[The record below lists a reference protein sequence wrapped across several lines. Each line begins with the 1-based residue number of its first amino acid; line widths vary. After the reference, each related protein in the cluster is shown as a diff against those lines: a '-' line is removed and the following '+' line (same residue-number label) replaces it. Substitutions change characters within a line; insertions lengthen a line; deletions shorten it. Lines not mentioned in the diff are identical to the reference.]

1 MWLGTPCES
10 PMPILV
16 GRLIMKILKKGEVYL
31 ATIVENNTPRSH
43 IVKAL
48 GARLIVIVL
57 TGKTLSADRCTL
69 SEVQSC

>member
-48 GARLIVIVL
+48 GARLIEIVL

-69 SEVQSC
+69 REVQSC